1 MINRYTRPEMG
12 SIWEDENRYAKWL
25 DVEIAACEAMS
36 EEGIIPAK
44 DLKVIK
50 EKAGFS
56 VERIMEIEEETK
68 HDVIA
73 FLTNVAEYVGPE
85 SRFIHL
91 GLTSSD
97 ILDTS
102 FALLLKEAMNLIIE
116 DVERFMK
123 TLKKRAIE
131 HKHTVMIG
139 RSHGIHAE
147 PITFG
152 LKLAVWYSEMERNLR
167 RLEDALNIISYG
179 KLSGAVGTFANIS
192 PRVEEL
198 TCKKLGLTPA
208 EISTQIIQRD
218 RHAQYFTALAIL
230 AGTLE
235 KIAVE
240 IRHLQRT
247 EVLEAEEPFKKG
259 QKGSSAMPHKKNPI
273 GSENISGLARLV
285 RSNSLAAMENI
296 ALFDNLQ
303 RSNVKLLQAYDA
315 TIEGWAQALE
325 LRDMEI
331 EGHSRRAVTLTMDLA
346 KLLGIREE
354 EMIHIRRGALLH
366 DIGKMGVS
374 DAILQNSG
382 ELTDEEWQIMR
393 QHPVY
398 AYDWL
403 ASIDYLRPALDI
415 PYFHHEKWDGS
426 GYPRGLKG
434 EQIPLAARI
443 FSNISL
449 VKASLPCDEV

>member
-44 DLKVIK
+44 SLKVIK

-73 FLTNVAEYVGPE
+73 FLTSVAEYVGPE

-102 FALLLKEAMNLIIE
+102 FALLLKEAMNLIIQ
-116 DVERFMK
+116 DVEGFMK

-131 HKHTVMIG
+131 HKNTVMIG

-167 RLEDALNIISYG
+167 RLEDALDIISYG

-192 PRVEEL
+192 PRVEER

-208 EISTQIIQRD
+208 KISTQIIQRD

-296 ALFDNLQ
+296 VLWHERDISHSSVERVIAPDSTILIDFMLHRLDRIVEGLIVHPDNMIDNLNKTKGLIFSQ
-303 RSNVKLLQAYDA
+303 
-315 TIEGWAQALE
+315 QALIKLAEKGMERQKAYVMVQRNAMKVWESGQDFKE
-325 LRDMEI
+325 LIMEDEDIRKNLSKKEI
-331 EGHSRRAVTLTMDLA
+331 EEMFDLDYHL
-346 KLLGIREE
+346 K
-354 EMIHIRRGALLH
+354 H
-366 DIGKMGVS
+366 V
-374 DAILQNSG
+374 
-382 ELTDEEWQIMR
+382 DE
-393 QHPVY
+393 
-398 AYDWL
+398 
-403 ASIDYLRPALDI
+403 
-415 PYFHHEKWDGS
+415 
-426 GYPRGLKG
+426 
-434 EQIPLAARI
+434 I
-443 FSNISL
+443 FER
-449 VKASLPCDEV
+449 VFD

>member
-44 DLKVIK
+44 ALKVIK

-73 FLTNVAEYVGPE
+73 FLTSVAEYVGPE
-85 SRFIHL
+85 SRYIHL

-102 FALLLKEAMNLIIE
+102 FALLLKEAMNLIIQ
-116 DVERFMK
+116 DVEGFMK

-131 HKHTVMIG
+131 HKNTVMIG

-152 LKLAVWYSEMERNLR
+152 LKLAVWYSEMERNLG
-167 RLEDALNIISYG
+167 RLKDALNIISYG

-208 EISTQIIQRD
+208 KISTQIIQRD

-230 AGTLE
+230 SGTLE

-296 ALFDNLQ
+296 ALWHERDISHSSVERVIAPDSTILIDYMLHRLDRIMSGLVVHPDNMIKNLNKTKGLIFSQQVLIKLAEKGLDRQKAYVMVQ
-303 RSNVKLLQAYDA
+303 RNAMKVWESGKDFKGLIMEDEDICRNLSK
-315 TIEGWAQALE
+315 
-325 LRDMEI
+325 REI
-331 EGHSRRAVTLTMDLA
+331 EEMFDLDYHL
-346 KLLGIREE
+346 K
-354 EMIHIRRGALLH
+354 H
-366 DIGKMGVS
+366 V
-374 DAILQNSG
+374 
-382 ELTDEEWQIMR
+382 DEIFE
-393 QHPVY
+393 
-398 AYDWL
+398 
-403 ASIDYLRPALDI
+403 
-415 PYFHHEKWDGS
+415 
-426 GYPRGLKG
+426 
-434 EQIPLAARI
+434 RI
-443 FSNISL
+443 F
-449 VKASLPCDEV
+449 A

>member
-1 MINRYTRPEMG
+1 MINRYTRPEMA

-36 EEGIIPAK
+36 EEGIIPVK
-44 DLKVIK
+44 SLKVIK

-56 VERIMEIEEETK
+56 VDRIMEIEEETR

-102 FALLLKEAMNLIIE
+102 FALLLKETMNLIIQ
-116 DVERFMK
+116 DVEEFMK
-123 TLKKRAIE
+123 TLKKRAME
-131 HKHTVMIG
+131 HKNTVMIG

-152 LKLAVWYSEMERNLR
+152 LKLAVWYSEMGRNLR
-167 RLEDALNIISYG
+167 RLEDALNVISYG

-208 EISTQIIQRD
+208 QISTQIIQRD

-296 ALFDNLQ
+296 ALWHERDISHSSVERVIAPDSTILIDFMLHRLDRIVNGLIVHPDNMINNLNRTKGLIFSQQVLIKLAEKGLERQKAYVMVQ
-303 RSNVKLLQAYDA
+303 RNAMKVWESGQDFKTLIMEDEDICRNLTKK
-315 TIEGWAQALE
+315 
-325 LRDMEI
+325 EI
-331 EGHSRRAVTLTMDLA
+331 EEMFDLDYHL
-346 KLLGIREE
+346 K
-354 EMIHIRRGALLH
+354 H
-366 DIGKMGVS
+366 V
-374 DAILQNSG
+374 
-382 ELTDEEWQIMR
+382 DE
-393 QHPVY
+393 
-398 AYDWL
+398 
-403 ASIDYLRPALDI
+403 
-415 PYFHHEKWDGS
+415 
-426 GYPRGLKG
+426 
-434 EQIPLAARI
+434 I
-443 FSNISL
+443 FER
-449 VKASLPCDEV
+449 VFA

>member
-36 EEGIIPAK
+36 EEGTIPAK
-44 DLKVIK
+44 SLKVIK

-56 VERIMEIEEETK
+56 VERIMEIEEETR

-102 FALLLKEAMNLIIE
+102 FALLLKEAMNLIIQDIE
-116 DVERFMK
+116 GFMK

-131 HKHTVMIG
+131 HKSTVMIG

-152 LKLAVWYSEMERNLR
+152 LKLAVWYSEMGRNLR
-167 RLEDALNIISYG
+167 RLEDALNVISYG

-208 EISTQIIQRD
+208 KISTQIIQRD

-235 KIAVE
+235 KIAIE
-240 IRHLQRT
+240 IRHHQRT

-296 ALFDNLQ
+296 ALWHERDISHSSVERVIAPDSTILIDFMLHRLDQIVDGLIVHPDNMINNLNKTKGLIFSQ
-303 RSNVKLLQAYDA
+303 
-315 TIEGWAQALE
+315 QALIKLAEKGLERQKAYVMVQRNAMKVWESGQDFKE
-325 LRDMEI
+325 LIMADEDICRYLSKKEI
-331 EGHSRRAVTLTMDLA
+331 EEMFDLDYHL
-346 KLLGIREE
+346 K
-354 EMIHIRRGALLH
+354 H
-366 DIGKMGVS
+366 V
-374 DAILQNSG
+374 
-382 ELTDEEWQIMR
+382 DE
-393 QHPVY
+393 
-398 AYDWL
+398 
-403 ASIDYLRPALDI
+403 
-415 PYFHHEKWDGS
+415 
-426 GYPRGLKG
+426 
-434 EQIPLAARI
+434 I
-443 FSNISL
+443 FER
-449 VKASLPCDEV
+449 VFA